1 MKYAITGTIGSGKS
15 EVSKYLRQK
24 GYHVF
29 DCDKYNAYLLEKDNA
44 GYRLVKEYFLDC
56 FDGDNLDKKK
66 LANIIFNNLEKKKK
80 LESLLHPLIFEEIK
94 KESNM
99 YNPFFAE
106 VQLLFE
112 TGMDKYF
119 DYKLLIVSDE
129 NITFDRLLKRGMN
142 KEDIERRINNQMSAK
157 DKIERSDGII
167 YNNLDL
173 IYLYRQ
179 IDLWLKKYVGQ

>member
-15 EVSKYLRQK
+15 AVCEYLRQK

-29 DCDKYNAYLLEKDNA
+29 DCDKYNAYLLEKGNV
-44 GYRLVKEYFLDC
+44 GYKLVKEYFLDC
-56 FDGDNLDKKK
+56 FDGYDLNKKK
-66 LANIIFNNLEKKKK
+66 LANIIFNDLGRKKK

-94 KESNM
+94 KEALI

-119 DYKLLIVSDE
+119 DYKLLIVSEKE
-129 NITFDRLLKRGMN
+129 NVLDRLLKRGMI
-142 KEDIERRINNQMSAK
+142 KEDIERRINNQMCVD

-173 IYLYRQ
+173 FYLYKQ
-179 IDLWLKKYVGQ
+179 IDLWLEKYVR

>member
-15 EVSKYLRQK
+15 EVCRYLKEK

-44 GYRLVKEYFLDC
+44 GYRLVKEYFLEC
-56 FDGDNLDKKK
+56 FDGENLDKKK
-66 LANIIFNNLEKKKK
+66 LANIIFNDLDKKKK

-94 KESNM
+94 REANL

-129 NITFDRLLKRGMN
+129 YITLDRLLKRGMK
-142 KEDIERRINNQMSAK
+142 KEDIERRINNQMSVN

-173 IYLYRQ
+173 IYLHKQ
-179 IDLWLKKYVGQ
+179 IDLWLKKYVG